1 MSNSR
6 WYSEEKQCLEGELLE
21 TYVMNKHILSID
33 EIYRIILN
41 LCTIIEGFHKGDFFC
56 IHRELNPLNIVIM
69 KNKEVTLTYK
79 KSDLYM
85 FHSRNTSLK
94 NHRLWK
100 MSKQN
105 DLHSIGMI
113 MYFMAT
119 GKYVYTILDVFIDDN
134 YPDNIDK
141 SLKKIIHR
149 CFKENDKDKYFSV
162 KELSEEITIEM
173 LKNIKYKEIINSIN
187 LDSKI
192 IITKQRRERTIK
204 PTTITYINKGMNYFK
219 HIIRESRKKF
229 EVSIKYL
236 KEEL

>member
-1 MSNSR
+1 MINNR
-6 WYSEEKQCLEGELLE
+6 RYTEEEQYLAGELLE
-21 TYVMNKHILSID
+21 TYVMDRHILNID

-41 LCTIIEGFHKGDFFC
+41 LCTIIEEFHKGDFFI
-56 IHRELNPLNIVIM
+56 IHRELNPSNIIIM
-69 KNKEVTLTYK
+69 KNKDVTLRCK

-105 DLHSIGMI
+105 DLHSIGKI

-119 GKYVYTILDVFIDDN
+119 GKYAHTILDVFIDDN
-134 YPDNIDK
+134 YPDNTDEN
-141 SLKKIIHR
+141 LKKIIHK
-149 CFKENDKDKYFSV
+149 CFKEDDKDKYFSL

-173 LKNIKYKEIINSIN
+173 LKNIKYKDIISSIT

-192 IITKQRRERTIK
+192 IITKQRRKRTIK
-204 PTTITYINKGMNYFK
+204 HNEITYINKGIDYLK
-219 HIIRESRKKF
+219 HIIRESKKRF
-229 EVSIKYL
+229 QLSIRYL
-236 KEEL
+236 KEEY